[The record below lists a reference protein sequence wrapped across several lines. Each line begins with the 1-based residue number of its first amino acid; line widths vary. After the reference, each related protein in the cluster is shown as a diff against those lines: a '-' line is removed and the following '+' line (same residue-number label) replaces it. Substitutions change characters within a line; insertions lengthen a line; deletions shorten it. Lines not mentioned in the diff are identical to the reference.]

1 MTGAMLGFNGV
12 VVMFLSC
19 YKPDLVKN
27 RDVPAKKNQEKIL
40 LKFRAAQL
48 GAAPDEMS
56 DVRACRYEQ
65 GK

>member
-27 RDVPAKKNQEKIL
+27 RDVPAKKNQEQN
-40 LKFRAAQL
+40 F
-48 GAAPDEMS
+48 APS
-56 DVRACRYEQ
+56 FA
-65 GK
+65 